1 MEAALV
7 TVSTGVM
14 KPLLSKLFKLPL
26 DEHRKLQGVRRDA
39 KFIGDELRSM
49 KAALEVLAD
58 EEQLEPAMR
67 IWRDDV
73 RELSYDMEDCIDV
86 FVAHVDHEP
95 DGRTMLKKFVDM
107 LKKPK
112 HRHQAASEIGKL
124 KARVAEASERHKR
137 YNIIRPTPC
146 ISSCAI
152 DPRLPALYAEV
163 DELVGI
169 DGPKDDIIDW
179 FQWEATS
186 TQPQVLSIVGSGGL
200 GKTTLAKQVYH
211 ALESQFSCAAF
222 VSVSRNPDMRKIL
235 RDIAQGVGFTD
246 SPPDDDVQQLISK
259 LRQHLKNERYF
270 VVIDDVWS
278 ADVWETIRLVLLNN
292 NNHGSRIITTTRNT
306 EVASCCSSGGGHVY
320 KMEPLTFDDSKRLFF
335 RRTFGPEDL
344 CHPHLE
350 KVSND
355 ILRKCSGLP
364 LAIITVSSL
373 LADQHAEDEWKRVLA
388 AIGSALAKDS
398 GADKMTKILSFSYF
412 DLPHHLRAC
421 LLYLSIFP
429 EDSTIWKQHLIHM
442 WVAEGFI
449 HEKQG
454 RSRYEIGESYFNEL
468 INRSLIQPVGATLG
482 QVESC
487 QVHDIVLDFITCI
500 AAEVNFV
507 TKFSDVEHGHNS
519 YDRVRRLIIGNTSNE
534 KVAISTSPILSHVR
548 SLIIYAHD
556 PQVSLLA
563 FPVLRVL
570 DLGKCWWLE
579 EHHVANIEKLLL
591 LKYLSL
597 ANVTLLPQKI
607 GELQYLETL
616 DITNTRILEMPLA
629 VTSLQWLASL
639 NVHYHIRFTD
649 GMIGKMQSLEEL
661 ETFGVHS
668 YEQGKPLEEFS
679 QLTKMWRLKVQLGMF
694 ELWEGP
700 GQIEDLH
707 GYLGTLVSS
716 CNLRHLNISKLSS
729 NFLAVKTYFPL
740 SLDSWCP
747 TTPCSLQE
755 LHITYCFI
763 DKVPN
768 WMSLLCNLRELEIYV
783 ASVRPEDVRI
793 LGSIPTLLILKL
805 KTFNGTDG
813 RILIHGFSNLK
824 YFHLE
829 LLYCGTSLEFEEGSM
844 PRLEHLELEFRVHQ
858 MDCLN
863 GSPNF
868 GIQHLSA
875 LRKVEVCILCNFGNR
890 DNPLAGLECCF
901 GKFIG
906 MIIEADIEALPNCS
920 SFLLQYGNVPFG
932 NVACEH
938 YTKIVET
945 DCEKEDEAGRGK
957 VGSAGAPH
965 WHMGVIEEDKENAI
979 SGAFLRVI
987 GESLI
992 TFFPSPKWRVWWLR
1006 LVGFCCSRLSSG
1018 MQVMTRAT

>member
-7 TVSTGVM
+7 TVSMGVM
-14 KPLLSKLFKLPL
+14 KPLLSKLFKLLL
-26 DEHRKLQGVRRDA
+26 DEHRKLKGVRRDA

-58 EEQLEPAMR
+58 EEQLEPTMR

-73 RELSYDMEDCIDV
+73 RELSYDMEDCIDD
-86 FVAHVDHEP
+86 FVARVDHEL
-95 DGRTMLKKFVDM
+95 DGRTTLKKFVDM

-112 HRHQAASEIGKL
+112 HHHQTASEIVKL
-124 KARVAEASERHKR
+124 KARATEAGERHKR

-179 FQWEATS
+179 FQSEATS
-186 TQPQVLSIVGSGGL
+186 TQLQVLSIVGSGGL

-211 ALESQFSCAAF
+211 ALESQFSCSAF
-222 VSVSRNPDMRKIL
+222 VSVSRNPNMRKIL

-259 LRQHLKNERYF
+259 LRQHLKDERCF

-278 ADVWETIRLVLLNN
+278 ADEWETIRLVLSNS
-292 NNHGSRIITTTRNT
+292 NHGSRIITTTRNS
-306 EVASCCSSGGGHVY
+306 EVASCCSSRGGHVY
-320 KMEPLTFDDSKRLFF
+320 EMEPLTFDDSKRLFF
-335 RRTFGPEDL
+335 RRAFGPEDL
-344 CHPHLE
+344 CYPHLE
-350 KVSND
+350 KVSNE

-373 LADQHAEDEWKRVLA
+373 LADQHSEDEWKRVLA

-398 GADKMTKILSFSYF
+398 GADKMTKILSLSYF

-429 EDSTIWKQHLIHM
+429 EDSAIWKRHLIHK
-442 WVAEGFI
+442 WIAEGFI

-468 INRSLIQPVGATLG
+468 INRSLIQPVGATFS

-487 QVHDIVLDFITCI
+487 QVHDIILDFITCK
-500 AAEVNFV
+500 AAEENFV
-507 TKFSDVEHGHNS
+507 TKFSDVEDGHNS
-519 YDRVRRLIIGNTSNE
+519 CYRVRRLFVGNNSNE
-534 KVAISTSPILSHVR
+534 KVAISAPILSHVR

-556 PQVSLLA
+556 PQVSLLD

-570 DLGKCWWLE
+570 DLGKCWWLQD
-579 EHHVANIEKLLL
+579 HHVANIEKLLL
-591 LKYLSL
+591 LKYLCL
-597 ANVTLLPQKI
+597 ANVTLLPKKF

-616 DITNTRILEMPLA
+616 GIANTRILEMPLA
-629 VTSLQWLASL
+629 VTSLQRLASL
-639 NVHYHIRFTD
+639 NVHYHISFPD

-661 ETFGVHS
+661 ETLGVHS
-668 YEQGKPLEEFS
+668 YEQGKSLQEFR
-679 QLTKMWRLKVQLGMF
+679 QLTKLWRLKVQLGMF
-694 ELWEGP
+694 ELWEGT
-700 GQIEDLH
+700 GKIEDLH
-707 GYLGTLVSS
+707 GYMGAAISS
-716 CNLRHLNISKLSS
+716 CNLRHLDISKLSS
-729 NFLAVKTYFPL
+729 DVLAVKTYFPL
-740 SLDSWCP
+740 SLELWCP

-768 WMSLLCNLRELEIYV
+768 WMSLLRNLRELEIYV
-783 ASVRPEDVRI
+783 VSVRPEDVRI
-793 LGSIPTLLILKL
+793 LGSIPTLLLLTL
-805 KTFNGTDG
+805 KTFNGTEG
-813 RILIHGFSNLK
+813 RILVHGFSNLK
-824 YFHLE
+824 YFNLK
-829 LLYCGTSLEFEEGSM
+829 LLYCGTSLEFEAGSM
-844 PRLEHLELEFRVHQ
+844 PRLEHLELEFPVHQ

-875 LRKVEVCILCNFGNR
+875 LREVGVCILCNFGNR

-901 GKFIG
+901 GKCIG
-906 MIIEADIEALPNCS
+906 MIIEADIETLPNCS

-945 DCEKEDEAGRGK
+945 DCEKEDEVGRGR
-957 VGSAGAPH
+957 VGGAGAPSH
-965 WHMGVIEEDKENAI
+965 WHVGENY
-979 SGAFLRVI
+979 FRVSF
-987 GESLI
+987 G
-992 TFFPSPKWRVWWLR
+992 
-1006 LVGFCCSRLSSG
+1006 
-1018 MQVMTRAT
+1018 

>member
-14 KPLLSKLFKLPL
+14 KPLLSKLFKLLL
-26 DEHRKLQGVRRDA
+26 DEHRKLKGVRRDA

-58 EEQLEPAMR
+58 EEQLEPPMR

-73 RELSYDMEDCIDV
+73 RELSYDMEDCIDG
-86 FVAHVDHEP
+86 FVAHVDHEL

-112 HRHQAASEIGKL
+112 HRYQAASEIGKL
-124 KARVAEASERHKR
+124 KARATEASERHKR

-146 ISSCAI
+146 ISTCAI

-259 LRQHLKNERYF
+259 LRQHLKDERYF
-270 VVIDDVWS
+270 IVIDDVWS
-278 ADVWETIRLVLLNN
+278 TDVWETIRLVLLNN

-335 RRTFGPEDL
+335 RRAFGPENL

-373 LADQHAEDEWKRVLA
+373 LADQHEDEWKRVLA

-398 GADKMTKILSFSYF
+398 GADKMTKILSLSYF

-429 EDSTIWKQHLIHM
+429 EDSAIWKRHLIHK
-442 WVAEGFI
+442 WIAEGFI

-454 RSRYEIGESYFNEL
+454 RNRYEIGESYFNEL
-468 INRSLIQPVGATLG
+468 INRSLIQPVGATFS

-487 QVHDIVLDFITCI
+487 QVHDIILDFITCK
-500 AAEVNFV
+500 AAEENFV
-507 TKFSDVEHGHNS
+507 TKFSDVEDGQNS
-519 YDRVRRLIIGNTSNE
+519 CYSVRRLFVGNNSNE
-534 KVAISTSPILSHVR
+534 KVAISAPILSHVR
-548 SLIIYAHD
+548 SLIIYAHA

-597 ANVTLLPQKI
+597 ANVTLLPKKF

-629 VTSLQWLASL
+629 VTSLQRLASL
-639 NVHYHIRFTD
+639 NVHYHIRFPD

-661 ETFGVHS
+661 EAFGVHS

-694 ELWEGP
+694 ELWEGT

-716 CNLRHLNISKLSS
+716 CNLRRLNISKLSS
-729 NFLAVKTYFPL
+729 NVLAVKTYFPL
-740 SLDSWCP
+740 SLESWCP

-768 WMSLLCNLRELEIYV
+768 WMSLLRNLRELEIYV
-783 ASVRPEDVRI
+783 VSVRPEDVRI

-805 KTFNGTDG
+805 KTFSSTDG

-829 LLYCGTSLEFEEGSM
+829 LLHCGTSLEFEEGSM

-920 SFLLQYGNVPFG
+920 SFLLQYGHVPFG

-965 WHMGVIEEDKENAI
+965 WHVGENYFRM
-979 SGAFLRVI
+979 SFG
-987 GESLI
+987 
-992 TFFPSPKWRVWWLR
+992 
-1006 LVGFCCSRLSSG
+1006 
-1018 MQVMTRAT
+1018 